1 MSYGSSAPDAKNAL
15 VTKLQARPGLADV
28 TVSREYPRDPTT
40 LGECIFVG
48 REGGQS
54 VTGQAVIPVFKA
66 TPLMFDESYTLWVT
80 AQAIEDVSDGTAAS
94 TTERAW
100 TLAAE
105 IVGTVASDPRL
116 GIADTA
122 ARSMFHIGLDAEPYE
137 FDESGGFLSSD
148 GYGTRVVVGLHC
160 TARISLS

>member
-15 VTKLQARPGLADV
+15 VTLLEARPALADV
-28 TVSREYPRDPTT
+28 PVRREYPQDPTT

-54 VTGQAVIPVFKA
+54 VTGQAIIAVAKA
-66 TPLMFDESYTLWVT
+66 APQVFDESYTLWVT
-80 AQAIEDVSDGTAAS
+80 AQSITDTSSGTAAG

-105 IVGTVASDPRL
+105 IIGTVATSARL
-116 GIADTA
+116 GLTDTA
-122 ARSMFHIGLDAEPYE
+122 ARSMFHIGLDADPYE
-137 FDESGGFLSSD
+137 FDETGGFLTSG

-160 TARISLS
+160 TARITLS